1 MSKSSHVAKGPKL
14 LAQKNLREPSM
25 VEEADEADDQDLDQT
40 LNMAIE
46 ELLSHLIDESQRKTQ
61 ELLSMLKHH
70 TSK

>member
-1 MSKSSHVAKGPKL
+1 
-14 LAQKNLREPSM
+14 M
-25 VEEADEADDQDLDQT
+25 VEEADEADEADDQDLDQT

-61 ELLSMLKHH
+61 ELLSMLKRH